1 MKKYYIPTSS
11 LNFNNIFS
19 SESISPC
26 GFYSLRN
33 FGYSNCV
40 SIPENPLE
48 GAILLY
54 EELKSFARPISNIED
69 HPMLIEIET
78 DETFPTLQDGVFYS
92 THTIY
97 LDPWHTKVYFFTE
110 QDKTIALSLSEHSL
124 ETKMLRLYKKRMIV
138 YMPHEKYQAISD
150 FDNISISNSEIE
162 RDVIT
167 NKIKGLLYGYY
178 IGAALSTSIENV
190 KQIHAL
196 LEINDIVSAILSNPE
211 KIANDSQ
218 IKSLSNY
225 LSIINQTHP
234 LYLALLQEVAF
245 DNTKVNE
252 LIGVLDKYNVTL
264 PFDTCRSI
272 LSSLKF
278 ESIENSS
285 TIHLISLLIS
295 LI

>member
-54 EELKSFARPISNIED
+54 EELKSFARPISNVED

-97 LDPWHTKVYFFTE
+97 LDP
-110 QDKTIALSLSEHSL
+110 
-124 ETKMLRLYKKRMIV
+124 
-138 YMPHEKYQAISD
+138 
-150 FDNISISNSEIE
+150 
-162 RDVIT
+162 
-167 NKIKGLLYGYY
+167 
-178 IGAALSTSIENV
+178 
-190 KQIHAL
+190 
-196 LEINDIVSAILSNPE
+196 
-211 KIANDSQ
+211 
-218 IKSLSNY
+218 
-225 LSIINQTHP
+225 
-234 LYLALLQEVAF
+234 
-245 DNTKVNE
+245 
-252 LIGVLDKYNVTL
+252 
-264 PFDTCRSI
+264 
-272 LSSLKF
+272 
-278 ESIENSS
+278 
-285 TIHLISLLIS
+285 
-295 LI
+295 